1 VPEDIFY
8 VYIVE
13 LIYCLRIPG
22 SIFITLY
29 NTISMIVNKAID
41 LGQGKIISIETGKM
55 AKQADGAVVVRLGD
69 TMVIATVVS
78 SKKTP
83 PPNQDFF
90 PLQVEYREKYSAA
103 GKFPGG
109 FFKRESRPSEKEILS
124 ARLIDRALRPLFPD
138 GYLYETQIIVTVI
151 SSDQI
156 NDADVLGGLAASAAI
171 MVSDIPFQ
179 NPMSEVR
186 VGRINGLY
194 IINPD
199 VNELQESDIDICI
212 GGTND
217 TICML
222 EGEMKEISEAEMLE
236 AIQFGHTA
244 IKKLCALQSEIAAEV
259 AKPQRPFTP
268 MAIPAK
274 LTEVV
279 RELCETRLKELAYTP
294 LAKEARADQT
304 ALIYREIIASTIEHF
319 KSIFSSEEIA
329 ADPLKALCVNHHI
342 IEEQIH
348 AVEKRVMRH
357 MILDDAKRLD
367 GRALDQVRPISIE
380 LGIIPR
386 AHGSALFT
394 RGETQALVTIT
405 LGTKKDAQSVDT
417 LTDSADK
424 TFFLHYNFP
433 PFSVGECGRLGSIGR
448 REIGHGNLAE
458 RSIKMVAPSQEEFP
472 YTIRIVSDILESN
485 GSSSMASVCGG
496 TLALMDGGVP
506 IKKPVS
512 GIAMGLIKEGSSYAV
527 LSDILGNEDHLGDM
541 DFKVSGTREGITA
554 CQMDIKIDG
563 LDYHI
568 LETALEQARRGRLHI
583 LGEMEKAISST
594 RSELAN
600 FAPKLTTIKVPV
612 DCIGMI
618 IGKGGETIRSITE
631 ETGAEINIAD
641 DGTVTIACSTSEGTN
656 AALATIKSLTAK
668 PEVGTIYIG
677 KVRDIR
683 DELGAFVE
691 FLPKT
696 DGLVHISEISSTTR
710 VTKVSDHLKIG
721 EKIKVKL
728 VDVRKDPRTGKTK
741 FALSIKAVDQ
751 EKPKESS
758 TESN

>member
-1 VPEDIFY
+1 
-8 VYIVE
+8 
-13 LIYCLRIPG
+13 
-22 SIFITLY
+22 
-29 NTISMIVNKAID
+29 MIINKEID

-55 AKQADGAVVVRLGD
+55 AKQADGATIVRLGD
-69 TMVIATVVS
+69 TMVLATVVS

-138 GYLYETQIIVTVI
+138 GYLYETQIIITVI

-171 MVSDIPFQ
+171 MVSDIPFR
-179 NPMSEVR
+179 NSMSEVR
-186 VGRINGLY
+186 VGRINGRFL
-194 IINPD
+194 INPD
-199 VNELQESDIDICI
+199 VNELVNSDLDICI
-212 GGTND
+212 GGTAD

-222 EGEMKEISEAEMLE
+222 EGEMKEISEAEMLD
-236 AIQFGHTA
+236 AIKFGHDA
-244 IKKLCALQSEIAAEV
+244 IKRLCALQDEIALDV
-259 AKPQRPFTP
+259 AKPKRPFTP
-268 MAIPAK
+268 KAIPAE
-274 LTEVV
+274 LIEIV
-279 RELCETRLKELAYTP
+279 RNRCEARLKELAYTP
-294 LAKEARADQT
+294 LRKEERAEGT
-304 ALIYREIIASTIEHF
+304 AAIYGDTTQSIIEHF
-319 KSIFSSEEIA
+319 KAIISSEDIQ
-329 ADPLKALCVNHHI
+329 ADPAKAFCLNEHI
-342 IEEQIH
+342 IEEEIH
-348 AVEKRVMRH
+348 SVEKKVMRH
-357 MILDDAKRLD
+357 MILDDSKRLD
-367 GRALDQVRPISIE
+367 GRTLEEVRPITIE

-405 LGTKKDAQSVDT
+405 LGTKKDAQSVDN
-417 LTDSADK
+417 LTNNADK
-424 TFFLHYNFP
+424 KFMLHYNFP
-433 PFSVGECGRLGSIGR
+433 PFSVGETGRIGSTGR

-458 RSIKMVAPSQEEFP
+458 RAIKMVAPTEQEFP

-506 IKKPVS
+506 IRKPVS

-541 DFKVSGTREGITA
+541 DFKVTGTRDGITA

-583 LGEMEKAISST
+583 LDKMEAAIPSA
-594 RSELAN
+594 RIELAQ
-600 FAPKLTTIKVPV
+600 FAPRLTTIQVPV
-612 DCIGMI
+612 EAIGMI

-631 ETGAEINIAD
+631 ETGAEINIED
-641 DGTVTIACSTSEGTN
+641 DGTVTIACSTMEGTN
-656 AALATIKSLTAK
+656 AALATIKTLLAK
-668 PEVGTIYIG
+668 PEVGTIYLG

-696 DGLVHISEISSTTR
+696 DGLVHISEISSTER
-710 VTKVSDHLKIG
+710 VAKVSDHLKIG
-721 EKIKVKL
+721 DRIKVKL
-728 VDVRKDPRTGKTK
+728 VDVRKDPRTGKTR
-741 FALSIKAVDQ
+741 FALSMKAV
-751 EKPKESS
+751 ENEPVAETAKESVAA
-758 TESN
+758 ND

>member
-1 VPEDIFY
+1 MLEK
-8 VYIVE
+8 
-13 LIYCLRIPG
+13 PG
-22 SIFITLY
+22 NIFITIY
-29 NTISMIVNKAID
+29 NTIYMIVNKAID

-138 GYLYETQIIVTVI
+138 GYLYETQIIITVI
-151 SSDQI
+151 SSDQV

-171 MVSDIPFQ
+171 MVSDIPFR

-199 VNELQESDIDICI
+199 INELLESDIDICI

-222 EGEMKEISEAEMLE
+222 EGEMKEISEAEMVD

-244 IKKLCALQSEIAAEV
+244 IRKLCALQSEIAAEV

-268 MAIPAK
+268 TAIPAE
-274 LTEVV
+274 LTEVI
-279 RELCETRLKELAYTP
+279 RGLCETRLKQLAYTP
-294 LAKEARADQT
+294 LAKEERADQT
-304 ALIYREIIASTIEHF
+304 ALIYHEIIDSTLEHF
-319 KSIFSSEEIA
+319 KAAISSEDIQ
-329 ADPLKALCVNHHI
+329 ADASKALCLNPHI

-348 AVEKRVMRH
+348 AIEKRVMRH

-417 LTDSADK
+417 LTNSADK

-458 RSIKMVAPSQEEFP
+458 RSIKMVAPSQAEFP

-541 DFKVSGTREGITA
+541 DFKVSGTKNGITA

-568 LETALEQARRGRLHI
+568 LETALEQARKGRLHI

-594 RSELAN
+594 RNELAN

-631 ETGAEINIAD
+631 ETGAEINIDD
-641 DGTVTIACSTSEGTN
+641 DGTITIACSTSEGTN

-696 DGLVHISEISSTTR
+696 DGLVHISEISTTR

-721 EKIKVKL
+721 EKVKVKL

-741 FALSIKAVDQ
+741 FALSIKAVEQDTA
-751 EKPKESS
+751 KESG
-758 TESN
+758 TENK

>member
-1 VPEDIFY
+1 
-8 VYIVE
+8 
-13 LIYCLRIPG
+13 
-22 SIFITLY
+22 
-29 NTISMIVNKAID
+29 MIVNKAID

-55 AKQADGAVVVRLGD
+55 AKQADGSAVVRMGD
-69 TMVIATVVS
+69 TMVLATVVS

-151 SSDQI
+151 SSDQV

-171 MVSDIPFQ
+171 MVSDIPFH
-179 NPMSEVR
+179 NAMSEVR

-194 IINPD
+194 MINPD
-199 VNELQESDIDICI
+199 VNELKESDIDICI

-217 TICML
+217 TVCML

-236 AIQFGHTA
+236 AIKFGHAA
-244 IKKLCALQSEIAAEV
+244 IRKLCALQNELAAEV
-259 AKPQRPFTP
+259 AKTQRAFTP
-268 MAIPAK
+268 LAIPEE
-274 LTEVV
+274 LTAVV
-279 RELCETRLKELAYTP
+279 RNLGEARLKELAYTP
-294 LAKEARADQT
+294 LAKEERADQT
-304 ALIYREIIASTIEHF
+304 AHIYREVIAATVEHF
-319 KSIFSSEEIA
+319 KATFSSEEIA
-329 ADPLKALCVNHHI
+329 ADPLKALCVNQHMI
-342 IEEQIH
+342 TEQIH
-348 AVEKRVMRH
+348 SIEKKVMRH

-380 LGIIPR
+380 LGLIPR

-405 LGTKKDAQSVDT
+405 LGTQKDAQSVDT
-417 LTDSADK
+417 LTNSEDK
-424 TFFLHYNFP
+424 TFYLHYNFP
-433 PFSVGECGRLGSIGR
+433 PFSVGECGRLGSVGR

-458 RSIKMVAPSQEEFP
+458 RAIKMVAPTQEEFP

-506 IKKPVS
+506 IRKPVS
-512 GIAMGLIKEGSSYAV
+512 GIAMGLIKEGASYAV

-541 DFKVSGTREGITA
+541 DFKVSGTTDGITA

-568 LETALEQARRGRLHI
+568 LETALEQARKGRLHI
-583 LGEMEKAISST
+583 LNEMEKAIPAT
-594 RSELAN
+594 RLELAN

-618 IGKGGETIRSITE
+618 IGKGGETIRGITE

-641 DGTVTIACSTSEGTN
+641 DGTVTIACSSSEGTN
-656 AALATIKSLTAK
+656 AALATIKNLTAK
-668 PEVGTIYIG
+668 PEVGNVYVG

-696 DGLVHISEISSTTR
+696 DGLVHISEISTVR
-710 VTKVSDHLKIG
+710 VSKVSDHLKVG
-721 EKIKVKL
+721 DKVTVKL
-728 VDVRKDPRTGKTK
+728 VDIRKDPRTGKNK
-741 FALSIKAVDQ
+741 FALSIKAIEQD
-751 EKPKESS
+751 KAKESAV
-758 TESN
+758 ESN

>member
-1 VPEDIFY
+1 
-8 VYIVE
+8 
-13 LIYCLRIPG
+13 
-22 SIFITLY
+22 
-29 NTISMIVNKAID
+29 MIINKKID

-69 TMVIATVVS
+69 TMVLATVVS

-83 PPNQDFF
+83 PPNQDYF

-156 NDADVLGGLAASAAI
+156 NDADVLGGLAASTAI
-171 MVSDIPFQ
+171 MVSDIPFH

-186 VGRINGLY
+186 VGRINGLFV
-194 IINPD
+194 INPD
-199 VNELQESDIDICI
+199 VNELLESDIDICI
-212 GGTND
+212 GGTID

-236 AIQFGHTA
+236 AIKFGHDA
-244 IKKLCALQSEIAAEV
+244 IRKLSALQNEIAKEV
-259 AKPQRPFTP
+259 GKPGRPFAPTV
-268 MAIPAK
+268 IPAE
-274 LTEVV
+274 LTEFI
-279 RELCETRLKELAYTP
+279 RGCCESRLKELAYTP
-294 LAKEARADQT
+294 LQKEERADQT
-304 ALIYREIIASTIEHF
+304 ALIYKESIASIVEHF
-319 KSIFSSEEIA
+319 KAAISAEDIA
-329 ADPLKALCVNHHI
+329 ADSSKALFVNPHI

-348 AVEKRVMRH
+348 SVEKKVMRH
-357 MILDDAKRLD
+357 MILDDSKRLD

-380 LGIIPR
+380 LGVIPR

-394 RGETQALVTIT
+394 RGETQALVTVT
-405 LGTKKDAQSVDT
+405 LGTSKDAQSVDN
-417 LTDSADK
+417 LTNNADK
-424 TFFLHYNFP
+424 KFFLHYNFP
-433 PFSVGECGRLGSIGR
+433 PFSVGEVGRLGSIGR

-458 RSIKMVAPSQEEFP
+458 RSIKMVAPTDAEFP

-506 IKKPVS
+506 IRKPVS
-512 GIAMGLIKEGSSYAV
+512 GIAMGLIKEGAAYAV

-541 DFKVSGTREGITA
+541 DFKVSGTRDGITA

-583 LGEMEKAISST
+583 LDKMEEAIPES
-594 RSELAN
+594 RQDLAN
-600 FAPKLTTIKVPV
+600 FAPKLTSIKVPV

-631 ETGAEINIAD
+631 ETGAEINIED
-641 DGTVTIACSTSEGTN
+641 DGTVTIACSTTEGTN
-656 AALATIKSLTAK
+656 AALAIIKGLTAK
-668 PEVGTIYIG
+668 PEVGMIYNG
-677 KVRDIR
+677 KVKDVR

-696 DGLVHISEISSTTR
+696 DGLVHISEIAKER
-710 VTKVSDHLKIG
+710 VNKASDHLKVG
-721 EKIKVKL
+721 DKVRVKL
-728 VDVRKDPRTGKTK
+728 VEVRKDPRTGKMR
-741 FALSIKAVDQ
+741 FALSIKAVAEAQ
-751 EKPKESS
+751 EHETA
-758 TESN
+758 TEPVTENN

>member
-1 VPEDIFY
+1 
-8 VYIVE
+8 
-13 LIYCLRIPG
+13 
-22 SIFITLY
+22 
-29 NTISMIVNKAID
+29 MIINKVID

-69 TMVIATVVS
+69 TMVLATVVS

-83 PPNQDFF
+83 PPNQDYF

-138 GYLYETQIIVTVI
+138 GYLFETQIIVTVI

-171 MVSDIPFQ
+171 MVSDIPFH
-179 NPMSEVR
+179 NAMSEVR
-186 VGRINGLY
+186 VGRINGKF

-199 VNELQESDIDICI
+199 VNELVNSDLDICI
-212 GGTND
+212 GGTTD

-222 EGEMKEISEAEMLE
+222 EGEMKEISEAEMLD
-236 AIQFGHTA
+236 AIKFGHDA
-244 IKKLCALQSEIAAEV
+244 IRRLCALQNEMAAEV
-259 AKPQRPFTP
+259 AKPARPFAPTL
-268 MAIPAK
+268 IPSE
-274 LTEVV
+274 LTDVV
-279 RELCETRLKELAYTP
+279 RGLCETRLRELAYTP
-294 LAKEARADQT
+294 LRKEDRAEQT
-304 ALIYREIIASTIEHF
+304 ASIYREIIQSTIEHF
-319 KSIFSSEEIA
+319 KAAISAEELQ
-329 ADPLKALCVNHHI
+329 ADPSKAICLNEHI
-342 IEEQIH
+342 IDEQIH
-348 AVEKRVMRH
+348 AVEKKVMRH

-367 GRALDQVRPISIE
+367 GRTLEEVRPISIE

-405 LGTKKDAQSVDT
+405 LGTKKDAQSVDN
-417 LTDSADK
+417 LTNNADK
-424 TFFLHYNFP
+424 KFMLHYNFP
-433 PFSVGECGRLGSIGR
+433 PFSVGETGRIGSTGR

-458 RSIKMVAPSQEEFP
+458 RAIRMVAPSEQDFP

-506 IKKPVS
+506 IRKPVS
-512 GIAMGLIKEGSSYAV
+512 GIAMGLIKEGAEYAV

-541 DFKVSGTREGITA
+541 DFKVSGTRDGITA

-568 LETALEQARRGRLHI
+568 LESALEQARKGRLHI
-583 LGEMEKAISST
+583 LDKMEEAIPAA
-594 RSELAN
+594 RVELAE
-600 FAPKLTTIKVPV
+600 FAPRLTTIQVPV
-612 DCIGMI
+612 DAIGLI

-631 ETGAEINIAD
+631 ETGAEINIED
-641 DGTVTIACSTSEGTN
+641 DGTVTIACSNVEGTH
-656 AALATIKSLTAK
+656 AALATIKTLLAK
-668 PEVGTIYIG
+668 PEVGTIYLG

-696 DGLVHISEISSTTR
+696 DGLVHISEISATER
-710 VTKVSDHLKIG
+710 VARVSDHLKIG
-721 EKIKVKL
+721 DRIKVKL
-728 VDVRKDPRTGKTK
+728 VDVRKDPRTGKTR
-741 FALSIKAVDQ
+741 FALSMKAVEIDAANGVPQ
-751 EKPKESS
+751 ENNQE
-758 TESN
+758 NR

>member
-1 VPEDIFY
+1 
-8 VYIVE
+8 
-13 LIYCLRIPG
+13 
-22 SIFITLY
+22 
-29 NTISMIVNKAID
+29 MIINKEID

-69 TMVIATVVS
+69 TMVLATVVS

-83 PPNQDFF
+83 PPNQDYF

-138 GYLYETQIIVTVI
+138 GYLFETQIIVTVI

-171 MVSDIPFQ
+171 MVSDIPFH
-179 NPMSEVR
+179 NAMSEVR
-186 VGRINGLY
+186 VGRINGKF

-199 VNELQESDIDICI
+199 VNELVNSDLDICI
-212 GGTND
+212 GGTTD

-222 EGEMKEISEAEMLE
+222 EGEMKEISEAEMLD
-236 AIQFGHTA
+236 AIKFGHDA
-244 IKKLCALQSEIAAEV
+244 IRRLCALQNEMAAEV
-259 AKPQRPFTP
+259 AKPARPFAPTV
-268 MAIPAK
+268 IPSE

-279 RELCETRLKELAYTP
+279 RGLCETRLRELAYTP
-294 LAKEARADQT
+294 LRKEERAEQT
-304 ALIYREIIASTIEHF
+304 ASIYREIIQSTIEHF
-319 KSIFSSEEIA
+319 KAAISAEELQ
-329 ADPLKALCVNHHI
+329 ADPSKALCLSEHVI
-342 IEEQIH
+342 DEQIH
-348 AVEKRVMRH
+348 AVEKKVMRH

-367 GRALDQVRPISIE
+367 GRTLEEVRPISIE

-405 LGTKKDAQSVDT
+405 LGTKKDAQSVDN
-417 LTDSADK
+417 LTNNADK
-424 TFFLHYNFP
+424 KFMLHYNFP
-433 PFSVGECGRLGSIGR
+433 PFSVGETGRIGSTGR

-458 RSIKMVAPSQEEFP
+458 RAIKMVAPSEQEFP

-506 IKKPVS
+506 IRKPVS
-512 GIAMGLIKEGSSYAV
+512 GIAMGLIKEGAEYAV

-541 DFKVSGTREGITA
+541 DFKVSGTRDGITA

-568 LETALEQARRGRLHI
+568 LESALEQARKGRLHI
-583 LGEMEKAISST
+583 LDKMEEAIPAA
-594 RSELAN
+594 RVELAE
-600 FAPKLTTIKVPV
+600 FAPRLTTIQVPV
-612 DCIGMI
+612 DAIGLI

-631 ETGAEINIAD
+631 ETGAEINIED
-641 DGTVTIACSTSEGTN
+641 DGTVTIACSNVEGTH
-656 AALATIKSLTAK
+656 AALATIKTLLAK
-668 PEVGTIYIG
+668 PEVGTIYLG

-696 DGLVHISEISSTTR
+696 DGLVHISEISATER
-710 VTKVSDHLKIG
+710 VAKVSDHLKIG
-721 EKIKVKL
+721 DRIKVKL
-728 VDVRKDPRTGKTK
+728 VDVRKDPRTGKTR
-741 FALSIKAVDQ
+741 FALSMKAVETDASNGTEKENNQ
-751 EKPKESS
+751 E
-758 TESN
+758 NR

>member
-1 VPEDIFY
+1 
-8 VYIVE
+8 
-13 LIYCLRIPG
+13 
-22 SIFITLY
+22 
-29 NTISMIVNKAID
+29 MIINKEID

-69 TMVIATVVS
+69 TMVLATVVS

-83 PPNQDFF
+83 PPNQDYF

-138 GYLYETQIIVTVI
+138 GYLFETQIIVTVI

-171 MVSDIPFQ
+171 MVSDIPFH
-179 NPMSEVR
+179 NAMSEVR
-186 VGRINGLY
+186 VGRINGKF

-199 VNELQESDIDICI
+199 VNELVNSDLDICI
-212 GGTND
+212 GGTTD

-222 EGEMKEISEAEMLE
+222 EGEMKEISEAEMLD
-236 AIQFGHTA
+236 AIKFGHDA
-244 IKKLCALQSEIAAEV
+244 IRRLCALQNEMAAEV
-259 AKPQRPFTP
+259 AKPARPFAPTV
-268 MAIPAK
+268 IPSE

-279 RELCETRLKELAYTP
+279 RGLCETRLRELAYTP
-294 LAKEARADQT
+294 LRKEERAEQT
-304 ALIYREIIASTIEHF
+304 ASIYREIIQSTIEHF
-319 KSIFSSEEIA
+319 KAAISAEELQ
-329 ADPLKALCVNHHI
+329 ADPSKALCLSEHVI
-342 IEEQIH
+342 DEQIH
-348 AVEKRVMRH
+348 AVEKKVMRH

-367 GRALDQVRPISIE
+367 GRTLEEVRPISIE

-405 LGTKKDAQSVDT
+405 LGTKKDAQSVDN
-417 LTDSADK
+417 LTNNADK
-424 TFFLHYNFP
+424 KFMLHYNFP
-433 PFSVGECGRLGSIGR
+433 PFSVGETGRIGSTGR

-458 RSIKMVAPSQEEFP
+458 RAIKMVAPSEQEFP

-506 IKKPVS
+506 IRKPVS
-512 GIAMGLIKEGSSYAV
+512 GIAMGLIKEGAEYAV

-541 DFKVSGTREGITA
+541 DFKVSGTRDGITA

-568 LETALEQARRGRLHI
+568 LESALEQARKGRLHI
-583 LGEMEKAISST
+583 LDKMEEAIPAA
-594 RSELAN
+594 RVELAE
-600 FAPKLTTIKVPV
+600 FAPRLTTIQVPV
-612 DCIGMI
+612 DAIGLI

-631 ETGAEINIAD
+631 ETGAEINIED
-641 DGTVTIACSTSEGTN
+641 DGTVTIACSNVEGTH
-656 AALATIKSLTAK
+656 AALATIKTLLAK
-668 PEVGTIYIG
+668 PEVGTIYLG

-696 DGLVHISEISSTTR
+696 DGLVHISEISATER
-710 VTKVSDHLKIG
+710 IAKVSDHLKIG
-721 EKIKVKL
+721 DRIKVKL
-728 VDVRKDPRTGKTK
+728 VDVRKDPRTGKTR
-741 FALSIKAVDQ
+741 FALSMKAVETDASNGTEKENNQ
-751 EKPKESS
+751 E
-758 TESN
+758 NR

>member
-1 VPEDIFY
+1 
-8 VYIVE
+8 
-13 LIYCLRIPG
+13 
-22 SIFITLY
+22 
-29 NTISMIVNKAID
+29 MIINKEID

-55 AKQADGAVVVRLGD
+55 AKQADGAAVVRLGD
-69 TMVIATVVS
+69 TMVLATVVS

-83 PPNQDFF
+83 PPNQDYF

-124 ARLIDRALRPLFPD
+124 ARLIDRALRPLFPE
-138 GYLYETQIIVTVI
+138 GYLYETQVIVTVI

-156 NDADVLGGLAASAAI
+156 NDGDVLGGLAASAAI
-171 MVSDIPFQ
+171 MVSDIPFRSS
-179 NPMSEVR
+179 MSEVR
-186 VGRINGLY
+186 VGRINGKY

-199 VNELQESDIDICI
+199 INELANSNLDICI
-212 GGTND
+212 GGTAD

-236 AIQFGHTA
+236 TIKFGHDA
-244 IKKLCALQSEIAAEV
+244 IRKLCTLQNEISAAV
-259 AKPQRPFTP
+259 GKPDRPFSPTT
-268 MAIPAK
+268 IPAE
-274 LTEVV
+274 LTETV
-279 RELCETRLKELAYTP
+279 REVCEKRLKELAYTP
-294 LAKEARADQT
+294 LKKEDRAAQT
-304 ALIYREIIASTIEHF
+304 ALIYQETIQSVVGHF
-319 KSIFSSEEIA
+319 KATISSEDIQVN
-329 ADPLKALCVNHHI
+329 PSKALYFNEHI

-348 AVEKRVMRH
+348 AIEKKVMRH
-357 MILDDAKRLD
+357 MILDDLKRLD
-367 GRALDQVRPISIE
+367 GRTLEQIRPISIE

-405 LGTKKDAQSVDT
+405 LGTNKDAQSVDN
-417 LTDSADK
+417 LTNNADK
-424 TFFLHYNFP
+424 KFMLHYNFP
-433 PFSVGECGRLGSIGR
+433 PFSVGETGRIGSTGR

-458 RSIKMVAPSQEEFP
+458 RAIKMVAPSEQEFP

-512 GIAMGLIKEGSSYAV
+512 GIAMGLIKEDASYAV

-541 DFKVSGTREGITA
+541 DFKVSGTRDGITA

-568 LETALEQARRGRLHI
+568 LETALEQARKGRLHI
-583 LGEMEKAISST
+583 LDKMEAAIPSYRT
-594 RSELAN
+594 ELAQ
-600 FAPKLTTIKVPV
+600 FAPRLTTIQVPMEA
-612 DCIGMI
+612 IGLI

-631 ETGAEINIAD
+631 ETGAEINIDD
-641 DGTVTIACSTSEGTN
+641 DGTVTIACPNAEGTQ
-656 AALATIKSLTAK
+656 AALTAIKTLLAK
-668 PEVGTIYIG
+668 PEVGTTYVG

-696 DGLVHISEISSTTR
+696 DGLVHISEISTEK
-710 VTKVSDHLKIG
+710 VAKVSDYLKIG
-721 EKIKVKL
+721 DRIKVKL
-728 VDVRKDPRTGKTK
+728 VDIRKDPRTGKTR
-741 FALSIKAVDQ
+741 FALSMKAVENDSETKM
-751 EKPKESS
+751 EKEGILENS
-758 TESN
+758 